1 MSLVDLSTIKEYL
14 PELAGSTGSDT
25 QLTNLRDRVESA
37 VARYLGFPVPD
48 SSLNPVLDVATY
60 TFFVDSPTKYDAFT
74 LQVPISPIVSITS
87 IHTSYNRQYTVNEL
101 IDSSFYTF
109 NPSAGRIYLD
119 PNISTK
125 TFISGYRANKV
136 ILTAGYTSITLPDD
150 VEHGICV
157 WIAQLHRQ
165 KTTQGKEQIS
175 QANSTVRVSPKT
187 IPEEVKEL
195 INPIRCPELVL

>member
-1 MSLVDLSTIKEYL
+1 MSVVDLSTIKEYL

-25 QLTNLRDRVESA
+25 ELTSLRDRVESA

-60 TFFVDSPTKYDAFT
+60 TLFVDSPTTYDAYT
-74 LQVPISPIVSITS
+74 LQVPIAPIVTITS
-87 IHTSYNRQYTVNEL
+87 IHTSINRKYTSDEL
-101 IDSSFYTF
+101 IDGSFYTF
-109 NPSAGRIYLD
+109 SSTAGRIFLD
-119 PNISTK
+119 PNITTK
-125 TFISGYRANKV
+125 TFFSGYRANKV
-136 ILTAGYTSITLPDD
+136 VLTAGYTSVTLPDD

-165 KTTQGKEQIS
+165 KTTQGKESIS

-187 IPEEVKEL
+187 IPMEVKEL
-195 INPIRCPELVL
+195 INPVRCPELVL